1 MYIKHAS
8 VPSATELPIERLIRA
23 ATPGNGSRAS
33 VGEDFVAMTKC
44 RLHARNFMTQEG
56 MTATKKMKRGTT
68 AMPLSVYS
76 LGGSVVDNCKQFAI
90 AELESDRKPLIMVY
104 NKKTQGNGLRDF
116 TSFCQDSILVA
127 GGVKSLWS
135 RAYNGGTI
143 KGDSQ
148 VYTTKLETTPCSE
161 RGSPFKVSLVAR
173 KRFCFAVCFQNCYF
187 LS

>member
-76 LGGSVVDNCKQFAI
+76 LGGSVGDNCKQFTI
-90 AELESDRKPLIMVY
+90 AELESDRKPLMMVY
-104 NKKTQGNGLRDF
+104 NKKTKETGLGILQVFAKTAYWLLEDKVEYNVDDNPYLLHKPFIKNILGRLIWNG
-116 TSFCQDSILVA
+116 
-127 GGVKSLWS
+127 
-135 RAYNGGTI
+135 
-143 KGDSQ
+143 
-148 VYTTKLETTPCSE
+148 
-161 RGSPFKVSLVAR
+161 
-173 KRFCFAVCFQNCYF
+173 
-187 LS
+187 